1 MDCSLP
7 GSSVHGI
14 LQARILEWV
23 ACPPPGIYA
32 DPGIEPASL
41 TLCADGDDVG
51 DIDENA
57 SQLVSPYFL
66 PGAMLNTAHTSAG
79 SALTGPLWQ
88 VLLWLRL
95 FILHLHTH
103 QLVVL
108 LPALCGRCSCGSA
121 FPFYVG
127 VCLFPWR
134 CRVLL
139 VVCRAFGGSTWDL
152 VP

>member
-95 FILHLHTH
+95 SILRWRLFISLAVPGLT
-103 QLVVL
+103 
-108 LPALCGRCSCGSA
+108 CGVPGLWWQHVGSRS
-121 FPFYVG
+121 
-127 VCLFPWR
+127 LTR
-134 CRVLL
+134 DR
-139 VVCRAFGGSTWDL
+139 TWA
-152 VP
+152 PCI